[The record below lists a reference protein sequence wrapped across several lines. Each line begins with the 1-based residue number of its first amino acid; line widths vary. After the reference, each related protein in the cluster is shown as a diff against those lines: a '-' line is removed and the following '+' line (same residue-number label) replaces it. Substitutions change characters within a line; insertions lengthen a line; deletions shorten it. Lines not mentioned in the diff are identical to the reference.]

1 MGRRR
6 GVKVGK
12 EDVLYGRSIV
22 QAAIELRRYSG
33 KTRRPRLAQ
42 LGI

>member
-6 GVKVGK
+6 GVRVRK
-12 EDVLYGRSIV
+12 EDVLYGGSIV

-33 KTRRPRLAQ
+33 KARRPRLAQ
-42 LGI
+42 LSI